1 MMSQVHMSYV
11 IWNDPTQQT
20 MPSIMRVGGDTPT
33 DRLGPKLQF
42 ADRAPAPQGVIAI
55 EAPDFTRARN
65 GKGLSWTVIPNLGRT
80 KGAVLAL
87 PQGRAET
94 SAADGIR
101 LEYDVTIEKAGPAR
115 TRGIRVG
122 VSVDKGAVQTLTAAL
137 EPTGGEQD
145 TPNKKQW
152 ARAVCDNVMVLAA
165 ELGSLDEGK
174 HTIEIWRLDDNAVM
188 QKLVLSTVA
197 VPDSYLGP

>member
-1 MMSQVHMSYV
+1 
-11 IWNDPTQQT
+11 
-20 MPSIMRVGGDTPT
+20 MPSIMRIGGDTPA

-115 TRGIRVG
+115 LTLYLAPTLDTLGTRGIRVG

-137 EPTGGEQD
+137 EPTGGGED

-152 ARAVCDNVMVLAA
+152 ARAVCDNAMVLAA
-165 ELGSLDEGK
+165 ELGPLDEGK